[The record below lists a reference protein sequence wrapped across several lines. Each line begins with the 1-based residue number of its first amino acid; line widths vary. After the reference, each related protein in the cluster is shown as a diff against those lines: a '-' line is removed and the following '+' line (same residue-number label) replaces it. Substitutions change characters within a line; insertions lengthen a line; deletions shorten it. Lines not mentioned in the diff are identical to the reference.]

1 MSIDPAAARVDGVGF
16 GRPLTRPAVVA
27 TVTLGLLI
35 AGGLAHVIAGVDV
48 ARRIGIIGLWIVGAP
63 LVWTTL
69 RNAMRGQF
77 ATDIVATLAII
88 GAVALN
94 QPLAGL
100 VIVLMQ
106 SGGEGLERFAE
117 GRASAAVR
125 ALEEAAPR
133 MAHRITGDRVEDV
146 AVGRLAVD
154 EHVLIRPGDL
164 VPADGEVIDGNSE
177 LDTSALTGEPA
188 PVAAIPGT
196 KVMSGSVNGSG
207 TLEVRITAVAAESQ
221 YARIVDLV
229 RTAQTSKAPVQRLAD
244 RYAVWFTPI
253 TIGVCVLTFAA
264 TRDWLRVLS
273 ILVVATPC
281 PLILA
286 TPIAIVGGVN
296 RAARRSIIVRNGG
309 ALEELSRVDVAVF
322 DKTGTLTVGKPQLR
336 DVHAAQGFEHD
347 QVLRLAAAVE
357 QGSSHLLARVVVD
370 AAEAR
375 FGAVPKA
382 KQHAESAGKGVT
394 GLVDGVEVIVGSRS
408 FVLARCEADAGELA
422 RLEKPDA
429 TLLAYVAIG
438 GTLAGTIEYADELR
452 PDLRDV
458 LAGLEE
464 WGISRVLLLSGDSTS
479 NARAVAERVGIIEA
493 HGDMRPEDKV
503 SEVRTLRDEGATV
516 LMVGDGTNDAPALST
531 ADVGVA
537 LAGHGGGI
545 TAEAADVIILI
556 DALARVVDA
565 VAIGHRTMRIAR
577 QSIWVGLGLSG
588 AAMVVAAF
596 GHIPPPIGAIL
607 QEGIDV
613 AVIFN
618 ALRAAAPLAS
628 ANTHH
633 LREENRVCASNP

>member
-1 MSIDPAAARVDGVGF
+1 MERASIIAA
-16 GRPLTRPAVVA
+16 LTLA
-27 TVTLGLLI
+27 LLV
-35 AGGLAHVIAGVDV
+35 AGGIAHVVAGVDV
-48 ARRIGIIGLWIVGAP
+48 ARRIGGVGLWFVGAP

-69 RNAMRGQF
+69 RNAARGHF
-77 ATDIVATLAII
+77 ATDIVATLSII

-133 MAHRITGDRVEDV
+133 RAHLIIGERVEDV
-146 AVGRLAVD
+146 PVDRLTVD
-154 EHVLIRPGDL
+154 EQVLIRPGDL
-164 VPADGEVIDGNSE
+164 VPADGEVTEGHSE

-188 PVAAIPGT
+188 PVSAEPGT
-196 KVMSGSVNGSG
+196 KVMSGSLNGSG
-207 TLEVRITAVAAESQ
+207 VLRVRVTAPAAESQ

-229 RTAQTSKAPVQRLAD
+229 RTAQASKAPVQRLAD
-244 RYAVWFTPI
+244 RYAIWFTPI
-253 TIGVCVLTFAA
+253 TIIICVLTFAI

-296 RAARRSIIVRNGG
+296 RAAQRSIIVRNGG

-322 DKTGTLTVGKPQLR
+322 DKTGTLTVGKPLLR
-336 DVHAAQGFEHD
+336 EVHSAPGFEAD
-347 QVLRLAAAVE
+347 EVLRLAAAVE

-370 AAEAR
+370 EAERR
-375 FGAVPKA
+375 FGVVPTA
-382 KQHAESAGKGVT
+382 IDHHESAGKGVT
-394 GLVDGVEVIVGSRS
+394 GQVDGVNVAVGARA
-408 FVLARCEADAGELA
+408 FVLSHTDADANDLA
-422 RLEKPDA
+422 RLEQRDA
-429 TLLAYVAIG
+429 TLLAYVAIDG
-438 GTLAGTIEYADELR
+438 KFAGTIEYADELR
-452 PDLRDV
+452 PDLPAV
-458 LAGLEE
+458 LAGLKD
-464 WGISRVLLLSGDSTS
+464 WGISRVLLLSGDHAP
-479 NARAVAERVGIIEA
+479 NARAVAEQVGITEVR
-493 HGDMRPEDKV
+493 GDLRPEDKS
-503 SEVRTLRDEGATV
+503 SEVRALRDGGATV
-516 LMVGDGTNDAPALST
+516 LMVGDGTNDAPALSS

-556 DALARVVDA
+556 DSLARVVDA

-577 QSIWVGLGLSG
+577 QSIWAGLGLSG
-588 AAMVVAAF
+588 VAMLVAAF
-596 GHIPPPIGAIL
+596 GYIPPTIGAML

-618 ALRAAAPLAS
+618 ALRAAAPLARS
-628 ANTHH
+628 
-633 LREENRVCASNP
+633 R